1 MFKNIL
7 ADSGLLTTTDE
18 ILTTITPTRGTQT
31 KSFITVKI
39 NIEPSTASTQG
50 IMETKTSATSVD
62 TTLTMLTS
70 AIPLVTT
77 SASIAPV
84 TAIPNFDSSYYST
97 TSIATDSSFEITSS
111 STLMVT
117 QMPFVISPSTGFDD
131 STLIVTSTGEIS
143 TSFLTGD
150 RLLMQTGSN
159 DMMLATI
166 SSNIS
171 PTCKSGDYIQFP
183 YKCFH
188 FV

>member
-31 KSFITVKI
+31 ISFTTVKI

-84 TAIPNFDSSYYST
+84 TAIPNIDPSYST

-117 QMPFVISPSTGFDD
+117 QMPSVISPSTGFDD

-150 RLLMQTGSN
+150 RLLMQTGSK